1 MRISTSASEDH
12 LGVIEPPANY
22 IAKMAKIRSF
32 PGNEGISAA
41 KGLQGHFNAGQP
53 NLAYMRAALDV
64 FDTTSFPIWL
74 TEHAELL
81 EEILR
86 EGYSHPSVEG
96 IIIFARA
103 VIAGFKD
110 MALTYENFHNTPADD
125 VVDKLIKKEARAS
138 SFRVTNL
145 SIRLL
150 LFSQLTETIEHMIKC
165 MMITRAKRSTRV
177 G

>member
-1 MRISTSASEDH
+1 MSIT
-12 LGVIEPPANY
+12 LLNIGVIEPPANY

-64 FDTTSFPIWL
+64 FDTTSLPIWL

-125 VVDKLIKKEARAS
+125 VVDKLISEWQTESQKAIVDKTRFVYFSLHHADYD
-138 SFRVTNL
+138 VTVTHHL
-145 SIRLL
+145 DHS
-150 LFSQLTETIEHMIKC
+150 
-165 MMITRAKRSTRV
+165 
-177 G
+177 